1 MHFMNV
7 LVTAVHFLCHTSM
20 KLLEFQSSTFHNL
33 WVLVLNLHVSCRWT
47 TFPQN
52 SQQECLPELYHT
64 TSGVC
69 FETFLFVL
77 GELGLDFY
85 RAQRSCEGYVFTPVC
100 LSTGEVCLSA
110 CWDTNPPRAGT
121 PLPGA
126 GPLGTGT
133 PQTRHPPGP
142 GTPLPGIRHPPR
154 TRHLSGPGTP
164 RDQAPHQQ
172 TATVADGTHP
182 TGMYSCLWKLLR
194 KYRGDQ
200 VWAPCRTKMRV
211 VLPHCRNFSSYKHFK
226 IVECVEMYWHVLSKC
241 SVLTGKNFW
250 PPDLD

>member
-1 MHFMNV
+1 MHFVNV
-7 LVTAVHFLCHTSM
+7 LVAAVHFLCHTSM

-52 SQQECLPELYHT
+52 PQQECLPELYHT

-110 CWDTNPPRAGT
+110 CWDTNPPPPRAGT
-121 PLPGA
+121 PQEQAPSSQEQAPSQGQAPPSQEQAPWEQAPPGPGTLQDQA
-126 GPLGTGT
+126 PPRTRHPTPWDQASPQDQAPLG
-133 PQTRHPPGP
+133 TRHPPGP
-142 GTPLPGIRHPPR
+142 GTPP
-154 TRHLSGPGTP
+154 
-164 RDQAPHQQ
+164 
-172 TATVADGTHP
+172 ADGYCCGRYASYWNVFLFMKVAQKVSRWPSMGTLQDKNEGSSP
-182 TGMYSCLWKLLR
+182 TLQEL
-194 KYRGDQ
+194 Q
-200 VWAPCRTKMRV
+200 
-211 VLPHCRNFSSYKHFK
+211 
-226 IVECVEMYWHVLSKC
+226 
-241 SVLTGKNFW
+241 
-250 PPDLD
+250 